1 MRLSQTIVP
10 TLKEAPAEAE
20 VPSHIFMVRGGYMR
34 KVAAGIYS
42 FLPLGWKVV
51 QKVSRIIREEM
62 NRAGAS
68 EVFLPAIIP
77 AELWQESGRWE
88 QYGAQLLRLKDRKG
102 GDFVVGPT
110 HEEVICALVRGDVR
124 SWRQLPLNLYQIQT
138 KFRDELRPRAGL
150 MRGREF
156 IMKDAYSFHVD
167 ETDAKR
173 EYENMYKA
181 YQRIF
186 TRCGLAFR
194 AVEAD
199 TGAIGGSMSH
209 EFQVLA
215 ETGED
220 ALVACDKCDYAANV
234 EQAAT
239 RKAPPTHAGKATQA
253 MTRVAT
259 PGQHTIAQVSAFLKV
274 PATTLAKTLIYLA
287 DGAPIAVL
295 VRGDREV
302 NEIKLKKAIGAMDV
316 LLASD
321 AAVKEVTGAPVGFAG
336 PVGLKI
342 PVYVDDEVAAMNDF
356 VVGANA
362 ADAHTVG
369 VNVGRDFQPTATGD
383 YRQAA
388 PGDACP
394 RCDGGHFKGYK
405 GVEVGHVFYLGQK
418 YSKPMGVTFLDVDG
432 KEKAADMGCYGI
444 GVTRIVAAAIEQN
457 HDKDGIVWPVPLAPY
472 EVAVLE
478 LQQDDDNVI
487 ATAKQIYEE
496 LQKAGIDVLYDDR
509 DERAGVKFKDA
520 DLIGIPYRIA
530 VGKKGIADGIVE
542 LKLRKGT
549 EVRKVKIDEIVP
561 LVVAEVTKERT

>member
-1 MRLSQTIVP
+1 
-10 TLKEAPAEAE
+10 
-20 VPSHIFMVRGGYMR
+20 
-34 KVAAGIYS
+34 
-42 FLPLGWKVV
+42 
-51 QKVSRIIREEM
+51 
-62 NRAGAS
+62 
-68 EVFLPAIIP
+68 
-77 AELWQESGRWE
+77 
-88 QYGAQLLRLKDRKG
+88 
-102 GDFVVGPT
+102 
-110 HEEVICALVRGDVR
+110 
-124 SWRQLPLNLYQIQT
+124 
-138 KFRDELRPRAGL
+138 
-150 MRGREF
+150 
-156 IMKDAYSFHVD
+156 
-167 ETDAKR
+167 
-173 EYENMYKA
+173 MYKA

-259 PGQHTIAQVSAFLKV
+259 PGQHTIAEVSAFLKV
-274 PATTLAKTLIYLA
+274 PPTALAKTLIYLA
-287 DGAPIAVL
+287 DGAPVAVL

-336 PVGLKI
+336 PVGLKVPI
-342 PVYVDDEVAAMNDF
+342 YVDDEVAAMNDF

-432 KEKAADMGCYGI
+432 KEKPAEMGCYGI

-487 ATAKQIYEE
+487 GTAKKIYEE

-542 LKLRKGT
+542 LKLRRGT

-561 LVVAEVTKERT
+561 LVVAEVTQERT